1 MTTAPPLE
9 YGRSITRRQRWAR
22 RGLIIAALLVAA
34 AYPIWRWGST
44 AVSVA
49 QLLYWQHRCLNYIP
63 AKDQIAYEEDGAE
76 AAKLLAI
83 GTEYTA
89 YPLNRTQN
97 KNPAAAQIAAAFV
110 PKCWTNF
117 GRLAGPSYRPW
128 AGAPYGAV
136 VFLHELVSHGGNHRL
151 VLVRYFAESNTFN
164 PQFIAGYNYVTHQ
177 IVPATLRTPPV
188 EASQRGYALS
198 VVSTWPRV
206 APKVRMYCGEVD
218 GKDSS
223 HFTIR
228 YEFWGKSDTLDGY
241 LDDQDN
247 VTLTPRQ
254 LPLDAQWSHAMGRD
268 N

>member
-1 MTTAPPLE
+1 MTATPTLE
-9 YGRSITRRQRWAR
+9 YGRSMTRGRRWAR
-22 RGLIIAALLVAA
+22 RGLIITALIIAVL
-34 AYPIWRWGST
+34 YPIRRWGST
-44 AVSVA
+44 AVSLA
-49 QLLYWQHRCLNYIP
+49 QLLYWQQRCLNYIP
-63 AKDQIAYEEDGAE
+63 AKDQLAYVEDGAE
-76 AAKLLAI
+76 AAKLLAT
-83 GTEYTA
+83 GAEYTA
-89 YPLNRTQN
+89 YPLNRTQG
-97 KNPAAAQIAAAFV
+97 KNSAGAQTAAAFV

-128 AGAPYGAV
+128 AGTPYGAV
-136 VFLHELVSHGGNHRL
+136 VFLHELVSHSGNHRL
-151 VLVRYFAESNTFN
+151 VMVRYQPETNTFN
-164 PQFIAGYNYVTHQ
+164 PEFIAGYNYDTHA
-177 IVPATLRTPPV
+177 IVPAMLRMPPV
-188 EASQRGYALS
+188 ATPRGYAIS

-218 GKDSS
+218 TKDAS

-228 YEFWGKSDTLDGY
+228 YAFWGKSDTLDGY